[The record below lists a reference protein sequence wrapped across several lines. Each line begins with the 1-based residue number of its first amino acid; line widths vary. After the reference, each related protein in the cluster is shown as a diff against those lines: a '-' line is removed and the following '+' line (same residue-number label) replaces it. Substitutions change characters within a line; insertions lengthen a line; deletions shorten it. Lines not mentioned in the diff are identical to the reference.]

1 MKKFVALSLALT
13 MALSL
18 AACGGDTTSSG
29 GDTSGTGESSSSDG
43 VTLRLV
49 NGKIE
54 VDEQLKKLAELYKEE
69 TGVTVEIQSIGGGI
83 DIQSEL
89 KNYYQADNMP
99 DIFVNG
105 SEADFANWEGLLVD
119 MSDQPWIS
127 DTDQAYTDDSG
138 AVLGFP
144 YTTEAIGMAYNAD
157 ILEKAGVDPS
167 TLTTYSAYKEAF
179 EKIDSMK
186 DELGLTAVVD
196 LGCESTNL
204 YWSTGNHL
212 FGQYLSAGLD
222 RDDKTYIDL
231 LSDGGQLDTERF
243 TEYANFFQLLI
254 DYSDPTMAVSGTY
267 DEQILQFASGK
278 YAFVTQGSWIG
289 ATMTSTDFN
298 DLISQYLLSGGGC
311 AAARWSFWYGRD
323 PGGFPP
329 RFRVMP
335 VHQSEWSNSH
345 AEHQQNLAARGIDR
359 GHGLWYCTDH
369 PVPGPGVHRKHAVLP
384 RSSAGDWCSRLF
396 PGPVSVSHRLSPQ
409 DHRQRDFS
417 VSAAVHLCGDRHP
430 ALCPGHLL
438 LPDRRH
444 PRPHDGQHHLLQ
456 RYRDAGA
463 EHLQDGGLQ
472 ERLRHGSGKGGPVLH
487 HAGRG
492 IADPGPHQQ
501 QEGG

>member
-13 MALSL
+13 MTLSL

-43 VTLRLV
+43 VILRLV

-54 VDEQLKKLAELYKEE
+54 VDEQLKKPAELYKAE
-69 TGVTVEIQSIGGGI
+69 TGVTVEIQSMGGGI

-119 MSDQPWIS
+119 MSDQPWVS

-167 TLTTYSAYKEAF
+167 TLTTYSACKEAF

-254 DYSDPTMAVSGTY
+254 DNSDPTMAVSGTY

-289 ATMTSTDFN
+289 ATMTSTDA
-298 DLISQYLLSGGGC
+298 DAY
-311 AAARWSFWYGRD
+311 AAAGNFEVGMAPFAFSEEPIETILTASPSWWSIYSGSEHIEEAKAFLNWCAGD
-323 PGGFPP
+323 TAQQVLVEEGGFISPFASCTYVASDP
-329 RFRVMP
+329 FAQTIADYTASGKTSAWDWMSLIEGVAQNCTG
-335 VHQSEWSNSH
+335 VLY
-345 AEHQQNLAARGIDR
+345 QQFAMGNLTVDQFVESMQTQLAA
-359 GHGLWYCTDH
+359 Y
-369 PVPGPGVHRKHAVLP
+369 
-384 RSSAGDWCSRLF
+384 
-396 PGPVSVSHRLSPQ
+396 
-409 DHRQRDFS
+409 
-417 VSAAVHLCGDRHP
+417 
-430 ALCPGHLL
+430 
-438 LPDRRH
+438 
-444 PRPHDGQHHLLQ
+444 
-456 RYRDAGA
+456 YA
-463 EHLQDGGLQ
+463 EN
-472 ERLRHGSGKGGPVLH
+472 
-487 HAGRG
+487 A
-492 IADPGPHQQ
+492 
-501 QEGG
+501 